1 MQSNRK
7 RMKSWGIIATFL
19 IGLAGE
25 SAAADRVNGQRIAER
40 WCAECHIVESGQTQ
54 GSDRVPTFA
63 QIGGSKRFDVK
74 SLTTF
79 LMAPHHSR
87 MPNLSLTRSE
97 VADLLAYIKS
107 HGR

>member
-1 MQSNRK
+1 MQSN
-7 RMKSWGIIATFL
+7 IELAAFL
-19 IGLAGE
+19 GAVAISLVASAGE
-25 SAAADRVNGQRIAER
+25 SAAADRMNGQRIAER
-40 WCAECHIVESGQTQ
+40 WCAECHVVESGQTQ

-63 QIGGSKRFDVK
+63 QIGGSKRFNEK
-74 SLTTF
+74 SLAAF

-87 MPNLSLTRSE
+87 MPNLSLARSE